1 MGWGGGGWGWGRG
14 IKLMWIVAYHGGR
27 VGCWG
32 ACEFVIKS
40 VQSSFPGI
48 AIEIHALERD
58 SGPAVSEYSRRVS
71 EYEFPNTTVEFP
83 NTTVSVSEYQFPN
96 TTV

>member
-1 MGWGGGGWGWGRG
+1 MEGGWG
-14 IKLMWIVAYHGGR
+14 VGG
-27 VGCWG
+27 VG
-32 ACEFVIKS
+32 ALVRKS

>member
-1 MGWGGGGWGWGRG
+1 MEGGWG
-14 IKLMWIVAYHGGR
+14 VGG
-27 VGCWG
+27 VG
-32 ACEFVIKS
+32 ALVRKS

-58 SGPAVSEYSRRVS
+58 SGPAVS

>member
-1 MGWGGGGWGWGRG
+1 MEGGWG
-14 IKLMWIVAYHGGR
+14 VGG
-27 VGCWG
+27 VG
-32 ACEFVIKS
+32 ALVRKS

-83 NTTVSVSEYQFPN
+83 NTTVSVSEYN
-96 TTV
+96 RVVSEY

>member
-1 MGWGGGGWGWGRG
+1 MEGGWG
-14 IKLMWIVAYHGGR
+14 VGG
-27 VGCWG
+27 VG
-32 ACEFVIKS
+32 ALVRKS
-40 VQSSFPGI
+40 IQSSFPGI

-71 EYEFPNTTVEFP
+71 EYAFPNTTVEFP

>member
-1 MGWGGGGWGWGRG
+1 MEGGWG
-14 IKLMWIVAYHGGR
+14 VGG
-27 VGCWG
+27 VG
-32 ACEFVIKS
+32 ALVRKS
-40 VQSSFPGI
+40 VQSSFPVALGI

>member
-1 MGWGGGGWGWGRG
+1 MWGVLALVR
-14 IKLMWIVAYHGGR
+14 
-27 VGCWG
+27 
-32 ACEFVIKS
+32 KS

-71 EYEFPNTTVEFP
+71 EYEFPNTIVEFPNPSGQLTNTTVEFP
-83 NTTVSVSEYQFPN
+83 NTTVSVSECQFPN